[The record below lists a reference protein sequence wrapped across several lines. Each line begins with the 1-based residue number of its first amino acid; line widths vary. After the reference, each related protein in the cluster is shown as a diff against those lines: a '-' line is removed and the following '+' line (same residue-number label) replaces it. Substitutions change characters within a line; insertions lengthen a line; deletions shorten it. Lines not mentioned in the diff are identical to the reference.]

1 MSGDAAKNVPVAVVG
16 ATTWGTTLA
25 IRLAASGSPVGLLAR
40 NQPEAEELHSHRQNH
55 RFLPGVDFPGQLAVA
70 GDVEQLIP
78 AAGLVIIAVPSDR
91 FRENVRRI
99 AGAVSEGAT
108 ILSVAKGLELPA
120 GKRMS
125 QVLREELP
133 ENLHAGICAL
143 SGPNLAKEI
152 VQGKPASTVV
162 ASGSLEHAE
171 RAQVVLMSNL
181 FRVYTSDDIIGV
193 ELGGALKNIM
203 ALGAGI
209 ADGLG
214 AGDNAKA
221 AFITR
226 GLAEIARLGEAAG
239 AKPMTFAGLAGLG
252 DLVATCASSLSRNHY
267 VGLQLA
273 QGKTWPEIL
282 RSMDNV
288 AEGVNTTN
296 AALALAAKLG
306 VEMPITQTTHRVLF
320 EGLSPQD
327 AVTELM
333 GRPPRAE

>member
-1 MSGDAAKNVPVAVVG
+1 MSGNFANNVPATIVG

-25 IRLAASGSPVGLLAR
+25 IKLAATGTPVGLLVR
-40 NQPEAEELHSHRQNH
+40 NQPEAEELNTYRQNR
-55 RFLPGVDFPGQLAVA
+55 RFLPGVDFPSLLEVA
-70 GDVEQLIP
+70 SKAEQIIP
-78 AAGLVIIAVPSDR
+78 SAGLVIIAVPSDR

-99 AGAVSEGAT
+99 AAAVSDGAT

-125 QVLREELP
+125 QILREELP
-133 ENLHAGICAL
+133 PGLHPGICAL

-152 VQGKPASTVV
+152 IQGRPASTVV
-162 ASGSLEHAE
+162 AGENPVHAE
-171 RAQVVLMSNL
+171 RAQSLLMSNV

-226 GLAEIARLGEAAG
+226 GLAEIARLGESAG

-252 DLVATCASSLSRNHY
+252 DLVATCASPLSRNHY
-267 VGLQLA
+267 VGQQLA
-273 QGKTWPEIL
+273 QGKTWPQIL
-282 RSMDNV
+282 ESMDNV

-296 AALALAAKLG
+296 AALALAAELN

-320 EGLSPQD
+320 QGLSPQD
-327 AVTELM
+327 AGAELM

>member
-1 MSGDAAKNVPVAVVG
+1 MSVNVAKNVPVAVVG

-25 IRLAASGSPVGLLAR
+25 IKLASNGAQVGLLAR
-40 NQPEAEELHSHRQNH
+40 DKPEAEELDSHRQNQ
-55 RFLPGVDFPGQLAVA
+55 RFLPGVDFPNPLAVA
-70 GDVEQLIP
+70 GDVEPLIP
-78 AAGLVIIAVPSDR
+78 YAGLVIIAVPSDR
-91 FRENVRRI
+91 FRENIRRI
-99 AGAVSEGAT
+99 AGAVAHGAT

-125 QVLREELP
+125 QILREELP
-133 ENLHAGICAL
+133 AKLHPGICVL

-152 VQGKPASTVV
+152 IQGRPASTVV
-162 ASGSLEHAE
+162 ASDSLEHAE
-171 RAQVVLMSNL
+171 RAQNILMSNL

-193 ELGGALKNIM
+193 ELGGALKNII

-273 QGKTWPEIL
+273 QGRSWPDIL

-296 AALALAAKLG
+296 AALALAEELK

-327 AVTELM
+327 AVVELM